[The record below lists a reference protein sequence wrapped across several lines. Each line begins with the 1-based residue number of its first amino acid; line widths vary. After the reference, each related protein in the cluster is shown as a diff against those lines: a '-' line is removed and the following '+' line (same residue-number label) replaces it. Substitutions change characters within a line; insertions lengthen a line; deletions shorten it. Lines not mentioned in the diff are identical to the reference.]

1 MGYNKWVKMFSY
13 LSNPFERP
21 KNLVL
26 VSFKREFKVQ
36 STGRKQLDSFVE
48 NIDEENLEIPKLKPR
63 AVPKSNKWVAAS
75 VF

>member
-36 STGRKQLDSFVE
+36 STKSIGRKQLESFVE
-48 NIDEENLEIPKLKPR
+48 NIEEENFEISK
-63 AVPKSNKWVAAS
+63 
-75 VF
+75 